1 MRTVNGTDVEPTS
14 SRSQIEF
21 AASQVSKTGGYRS
34 VVDKPRAGKP
44 EMFEIPIDEV
54 AVFTTHLSPRDP
66 EDEAFLRRLGLAFRS
81 EAVRHLMDVE
91 HPPRKIRLCACYPN
105 DILRRVAETCRYEE
119 RTPVLE
125 AELISRVC
133 RDYFPEL

>member
-1 MRTVNGTDVEPTS
+1 M
-14 SRSQIEF
+14 
-21 AASQVSKTGGYRS
+21 
-34 VVDKPRAGKP
+34 DKPSAGKP
-44 EMFEIPIDEV
+44 EKFETPIDEV
-54 AVFTTHLSPRDP
+54 AVFTTNLSPRDP

-105 DILRRVAETCRYEE
+105 DILRRVAENCRYEG

-125 AELISRVC
+125 AELTSHVY
-133 RDYFPEL
+133 RDYFIEL